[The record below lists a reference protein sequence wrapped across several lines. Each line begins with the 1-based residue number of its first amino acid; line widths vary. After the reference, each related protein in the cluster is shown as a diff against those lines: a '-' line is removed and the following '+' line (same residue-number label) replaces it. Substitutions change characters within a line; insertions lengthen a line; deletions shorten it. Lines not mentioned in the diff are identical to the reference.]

1 MRRRKPTEQTVTF
14 DLSPGAEADRGDER
28 LVPVSAPPDSSQRP
42 RRQTGRHRRRAALV
56 SAAVVGAV
64 VGGAA
69 TWGVLALRTASPV
82 MTESAEVMALR
93 QVERARLEALLTAEE
108 DVTAFAEHLAEDFV
122 LVDVAGDQ
130 MTKQQLVEALA
141 TGELDFRAYAPVA
154 GVSARLRGPAGVVQ
168 HESTVEVLLAGVGAF
183 RHPIVTTV
191 VYEQQDGRWLA
202 VREATTSVGPLP
214 EPIPE

>member
-14 DLSPGAEADRGDER
+14 DLSPGAEADPGEEL
-28 LVPVSAPPDSSQRP
+28 LVPVSAPPDSRQQP
-42 RRQTGRHRRRAALV
+42 HRQTGGPRRRAALV
-56 SAAVVGAV
+56 SAAVVGAL
-64 VGGAA
+64 VGGAV
-69 TWGVLALRTASPV
+69 TWSALSLRTASPV
-82 MTESAEVMALR
+82 MTESAEVTALR

-108 DVTAFAEHLAEDFV
+108 DAVPFAEHLAEDFV

-130 MTKQQLVEALA
+130 MTKQQLIEALA
-141 TGELDFRAYAPVA
+141 TGELDFRAYAPIA

-168 HESTVEVLLAGVGAF
+168 HESAVEVLLAGVGAF
-183 RHPIVTTV
+183 RHSIITTV
-191 VYEQQDGRWLA
+191 VYERQDGRWLA